1 MNLSIAIIGI
11 GFTFVLWMI
20 LQIRKEAKELGI
32 NKKR

>member
-1 MNLSIAIIGI
+1 MILPAIIIGV

-32 NKKR
+32 NKKK